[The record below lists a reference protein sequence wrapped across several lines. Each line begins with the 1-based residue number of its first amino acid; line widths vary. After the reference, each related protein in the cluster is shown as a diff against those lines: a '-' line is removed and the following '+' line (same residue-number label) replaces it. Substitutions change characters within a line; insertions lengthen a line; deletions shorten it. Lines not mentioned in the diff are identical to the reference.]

1 MRGRVD
7 AGRLAAGGGTPHLV
21 PRPGSAL
28 VRARGP
34 VHGHLRLVLR
44 HAARGPRRVRACAH
58 GARKQ
63 QPAATTIRVS
73 PRAAGL
79 AAASADQFLS
89 SASFGGGGLNRGR
102 ERPRLLFAK
111 TILIYSRWEKLNAP
125 TLHTALCAAGRRQA
139 RGHAGRGALRQASV
153 AVVATPGSAMPEIV
167 DKAPL
172 GYNPPLDQ
180 RPDPWTINLR
190 PRASMKPFRGAP
202 W

>member
-1 MRGRVD
+1 MRAAWQPAGARRTLYPAPEARWCAPEGRCT
-7 AGRLAAGGGTPHLV
+7 AICAWYCAMPRGAPAEYEPARMAPESSSPLRRQSAC
-21 PRPGSAL
+21 RPG
-28 VRARGP
+28 P
-34 VHGHLRLVLR
+34 
-44 HAARGPRRVRACAH
+44 
-58 GARKQ
+58 
-63 QPAATTIRVS
+63 
-73 PRAAGL
+73 GL

>member
-1 MRGRVD
+1 MRAAWQPAGARRTLYPAPEARWCAPEGRCT
-7 AGRLAAGGGTPHLV
+7 AICAWYCAMPRGAPAEYEPARMAPESS
-21 PRPGSAL
+21 RPG
-28 VRARGP
+28 
-34 VHGHLRLVLR
+34 
-44 HAARGPRRVRACAH
+44 
-58 GARKQ
+58 
-63 QPAATTIRVS
+63 
-73 PRAAGL
+73 PRAGSRL
-79 AAASADQFLS
+79 RRPVFE
-89 SASFGGGGLNRGR
+89 FGVFRGWGAQS
-102 ERPRLLFAK
+102 RPRK
-111 TILIYSRWEKLNAP
+111 TEVAFCEDHFDYSRWEKLNAP